1 MRRAATSHRTVAAE
15 NVVVTSGSCK
25 NCREIS
31 DDGAKGSGA
40 AGPETREYAGEI
52 AKSIVLTRLCHPV
65 LLAARTCHHRPPRQT
80 RKDHRREQN
89 SFRHSGECRHSAT
102 SLPVGYTDQQ
112 PARRLRR
119 FALHRQRR
127 TTPVSQQ
134 AARRYLPTRGAR
146 EARPSDLKG
155 LGIAAPFGCSD
166 AFECEA
172 ACVT

>member
-65 LLAARTCHHRPPRQT
+65 CSQRARATTDLPDKRVRIIGASKI
-80 RKDHRREQN
+80 R
-89 SFRHSGECRHSAT
+89 SAT
-102 SLPVGYTDQQ
+102 RASVAT
-112 PARRLRR
+112 ARRRCQWDIQTSN
-119 FALHRQRR
+119 LHADCVGLHCI
-127 TTPVSQQ
+127 VSVV
-134 AARRYLPTRGAR
+134 
-146 EARPSDLKG
+146 RPR
-155 LGIAAPFGCSD
+155 
-166 AFECEA
+166 
-172 ACVT
+172 